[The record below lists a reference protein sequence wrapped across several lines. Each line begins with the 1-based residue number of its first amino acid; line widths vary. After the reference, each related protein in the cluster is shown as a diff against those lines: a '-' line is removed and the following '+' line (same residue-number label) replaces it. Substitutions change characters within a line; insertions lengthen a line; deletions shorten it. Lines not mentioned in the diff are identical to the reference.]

1 MAAGD
6 TSVQIVAKPITTAT
20 IKTALDAAIT
30 ATSVGARVT
39 VSTVDTDTVFITAI
53 EV

>member
-6 TSVQIVAKPITTAT
+6 TNVSIVINPTAANV
-20 IKTALDAAIT
+20 KTALDAAIT
-30 ATSVGARVT
+30 ATSAAARVT
-39 VSTVDTDTVFITAI
+39 VSQIDNGKVLITAI

>member
-1 MAAGD
+1 MVAGD
-6 TSVQIVAKPITTAT
+6 TDVRIVNNPTAAT

-30 ATSVGARVT
+30 ATSAAARVT
-39 VSTVDTDTVFITAI
+39 VSQLEMGKILITAI

>member
-6 TSVQIVAKPITTAT
+6 TDVSIVENPTAAT

-30 ATSVGARVT
+30 ATSVAARVT
-39 VSTVDTDTVFITAI
+39 ITALGMGKGILITAI

>member
-6 TSVQIVAKPITTAT
+6 TSVQIVAKPTTAAT

-30 ATSVGARVT
+30 ATSVAARVT
-39 VSTVDTDTVFITAI
+39 VSTIDIDTVIITAI

>member
-6 TSVQIVAKPITTAT
+6 TSVILVAKPITTAT

-30 ATSVGARVT
+30 ATSAAARVT
-39 VSTVDTDTVFITAI
+39 VSTVDTDTIFITAI

>member
-6 TSVQIVAKPITTAT
+6 TSVQLIINPTAAT
-20 IKTALDAAIT
+20 VKTALDAVIT
-30 ATSVGARVT
+30 ATSAAARVT
-39 VSTVDTDTVFITAI
+39 VSQIDNGKVLITAI

>member
-6 TSVQIVAKPITTAT
+6 VHVAIVNGPTVASV
-20 IKTALDAAIT
+20 KTAVEAAIT
-30 ATSVGARVT
+30 ATSAAARVT
-39 VSTVDTDTVFITAI
+39 VSTLNTDDVLITAI